1 MFTTSYHPQTN
12 GLVERLNGTLVQSLS
27 QYVSCDQKDWDEH
40 LPSVLLAYR
49 VSPSEVTSDSPFF
62 LLYGREPRL
71 PMDVSLLP
79 PKDLSASIADHR
91 ARVVEHLETAQE
103 VARANIQRAQQRMK
117 LLYDQ
122 TSNFPEY
129 DLGQQVW
136 VYSPKTKRG
145 LIKKLRH
152 LWHGP
157 MRIYQKFSPVT
168 YKVKLPNNSRI
179 ATTIHIN
186 RMKPYYDSAS
196 RPISPPEEDDP
207 SEPYLDESELPDDSF
222 DLLTSSSTEDNAQV
236 PMELTDPNSEGCSND
251 TSSSASPLSLL
262 VLLEVCPPPRNVQM
276 TSIK

>member
-1 MFTTSYHPQTN
+1 
-12 GLVERLNGTLVQSLS
+12 
-27 QYVSCDQKDWDEH
+27 
-40 LPSVLLAYR
+40 
-49 VSPSEVTSDSPFF
+49 
-62 LLYGREPRL
+62 
-71 PMDVSLLP
+71 MDVSLLP

-145 LIKKLRH
+145 LSKKLRQ

-157 MRIYQKFSPVT
+157 MRIYKKLSPVT
-168 YKVKLPNNSRI
+168 YKVKLPTNSRI

-186 RMKPYYDSAS
+186 RMKPYYDPAS

-207 SEPYLDESELPDDSF
+207 YEPYLDETGLPDDSF
-222 DLLTSSSTEDNAQV
+222 DLPTSSSTEDNAQV

-262 VLLEVCPPPRNVQM
+262 VLLEVCPPNRNVQM

>member
-1 MFTTSYHPQTN
+1 
-12 GLVERLNGTLVQSLS
+12 
-27 QYVSCDQKDWDEH
+27 
-40 LPSVLLAYR
+40 
-49 VSPSEVTSDSPFF
+49 
-62 LLYGREPRL
+62 
-71 PMDVSLLP
+71 
-79 PKDLSASIADHR
+79 
-91 ARVVEHLETAQE
+91 
-103 VARANIQRAQQRMK
+103 MK

-122 TSNFPEY
+122 SSNFPEY

-262 VLLEVCPPPRNVQM
+262 VLLEVCPPPRNVQV